1 MLLRHL
7 KYLLAVADH
16 GNFSRAAQALH
27 VSQPTLSQQIKQ
39 LEESLGATLLD
50 RSARVVRPT
59 DAGLAYI
66 EHARKVLRDL
76 DAAQRAL
83 HDVKNLSRGA
93 LRLAMTPTFMA
104 YLAGPLIR
112 EFSGQHPGIRL
123 TVFELS
129 LDEIETRLADDSLDL
144 AIAFTDVRDP
154 DIECVPLFVESL
166 SVMVGEV
173 HPLHGRAQAL
183 TGEELASLPLVL
195 LTKDFITRTC
205 IDDYCREHGITP
217 TVDMQAN
224 SVSAILEIVR
234 HLPVATI
241 LPQDTA
247 SQARGVHAIALRDGA
262 PQRSAALLRRR
273 HAWQSA
279 ASIEFV
285 RTLNRWCEKQS
296 PP

>member
-66 EHARKVLRDL
+66 EHARKVMRDL

-285 RTLNRWCEKQS
+285 RTLNRWCEKQG